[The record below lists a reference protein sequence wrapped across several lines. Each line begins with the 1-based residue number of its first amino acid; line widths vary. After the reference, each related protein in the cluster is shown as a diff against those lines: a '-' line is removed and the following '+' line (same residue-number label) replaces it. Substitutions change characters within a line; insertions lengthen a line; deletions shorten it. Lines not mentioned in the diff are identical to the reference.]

1 MKTLLILRHGKAQEG
16 SPHGDKA
23 RTLVERGEKDAALM
37 GRLIARLDVPVAGIV
52 SSDAARARQT
62 AEIAA
67 EAAGFE
73 GRIVLEPDIYY
84 AELDS
89 LLKVVRKLPD
99 KWECTLLV
107 GHNPGF
113 EELSAALAE
122 EGAEPPS
129 LPTAGLVRLAFD
141 DAKSWKDVREH
152 SGKLVEVYRPKEY
165 RDRDI

>member
-16 SPHGDKA
+16 APDGDKA

-37 GRLIARLDVPVAGIV
+37 GRLIGGLDVPVDGIV

-62 AEIAA
+62 AELAA
-67 EAAGFE
+67 KAAGFR
-73 GRIVLEPDIYY
+73 GRIEHEPDIYY

-99 KWECTLLV
+99 KWDCVLLV

-113 EELSAALAE
+113 EDLSAALAE
-122 EGAEPPS
+122 ENTEPPS
-129 LPTAGLVRLAFD
+129 LPTAGLARLAFD
-141 DAKSWKDVREH
+141 SAKRWRDVREH
-152 SGKLVEVYRPKEY
+152 SGKLLEVYRPKEY